1 MDAAQHRTGIT
12 PGPGHGRRETPR
24 SRIARRWLGGLALLA
39 LLPPLVAAGEPPFA
53 SEHYLT
59 FDATG
64 PDIAMETATDRIVW
78 PAEFTLEAW
87 VYLTAPSPIGV
98 IAGRAA
104 ADRGGAPG
112 YHVVLS
118 IEDLEGLRPSVVQ
131 STGVAGSYALAQAPD
146 PLPLYEWVH
155 LAATRGADGLL
166 LLYVDGARV
175 ASATS
180 DGPSQPDPGVPF
192 SIGNSATVDRGTQ
205 CCGSNLM
212 LRNVKLWSE
221 ALTAPEVQAS
231 AATDAYAAPPASLLR
246 FWRLD
251 EGEGNTYASALPT
264 GTPLLAGGARSTPS
278 WSDAAMMPS
287 VFESRTQPTTLRAP
301 GIGSIWPI
309 RIGSLTHYIGV
320 GTAAPTYPETET
332 SITLLSPEN
341 GVLVDRSG
349 ERLVGDIRFVHPR
362 DFAVADFTGDGRED
376 MLIADHG
383 TDMEPWPGGI
393 SRLLVQQSDGR
404 IADETA
410 ARLPIGRK
418 FAHNVASADIDGDG
432 DHDALLCGL
441 IASEEPVTV
450 LLVNDG
456 TGHFTVETERM
467 PPEVVASRLRCVSAR
482 FGDFDADGDPDL
494 AFGVWHDAEAAP
506 ALRGEHDLLLVNDG
520 TGRFIRA
527 PEATLP
533 IRPFGKKGEA
543 FQTTTGDLDGDGDI
557 DILFSITLPMQADPG
572 VTALQLL
579 INDGNGGFTDE
590 SWRLPTMV
598 PGEAPTFPRLRDFD
612 GDGYIDI
619 YVEQGIFG
627 AELYLNRGPDWLRVG
642 HSSGLAALVDQYAT
656 WPIDFDGDGRMDV
669 AIANASD
676 AGVVRTVRDLPTDIH
691 RPGFA
696 LANGVDRP
704 LRLNPGEKHERLYF
718 DVPDRGRRLR
728 IEGTGDPDV
737 DLYVAH
743 VPFST
748 SPWIAAAP
756 PRAAAAA
763 AALDGEAIE
772 IGDVQL
778 APGRWYVTPVNTGAT
793 IADLAVRA
801 TLVEAE
807 PGPPIAAGHFYNP
820 QRPGH
825 GISYEFVAGQR
836 VLIWYTYLEDGSPTW
851 YYAQDFSADP
861 EQGLW
866 TSPLYRFHW
875 NETGSR
881 SRRVGSVTVTEAGHV
896 EAPGAVDRLVFSW
909 NLDGGSGS
917 ELMERMGGS
926 GCPAGYAGNNGMWY
940 APSLP
945 GYGFTVTYFPDY
957 EFILMYLY
965 DGLNIPRWLAAE
977 ESPFAPADGTLP
989 IYQATGFCPSCAW
1002 RVPERVGMG
1011 LLAREFTG
1019 GAITRLG
1026 IDAELIEPVRQGGS
1040 WIQDRPV
1047 VLLTDPSPC
1056 TVP

>member
-1 MDAAQHRTGIT
+1 MDAVQHRVDVLPV
-12 PGPGHGRRETPR
+12 PGRGRRE
-24 SRIARRWLGGLALLA
+24 ARRLSAVGGWRGWLALLA
-39 LLPPLVAAGEPPFA
+39 LLPSLVAAGEPPFS

-87 VYLTAPSPIGV
+87 VYLTAPSSSM
-98 IAGRAA
+98 IAGRAT
-104 ADRGGAPG
+104 ADVGVPPH
-112 YHVVLS
+112 YHVALHFGDV
-118 IEDLEGLRPSVVQ
+118 EGLRPSFVQ
-131 STGVAGSYALAQAPD
+131 TAGEPGTLALAEAPE
-146 PLPLYEWVH
+146 PLPLHRWVH
-155 LAATRGADGLL
+155 LAGTLDADGLV
-166 LLYVDGARV
+166 LLYVDGVRV
-175 ASATS
+175 GSATS
-180 DGPSQPDPGVPF
+180 IGPVQPDPGVPF
-192 SIGNSATVDRGTQ
+192 AIGNSATVDRGTQ

-212 LRNVKLWSE
+212 LRNVKLWSK
-221 ALTAPEVQAS
+221 ALTAAEIQAS
-231 AATDAYAAPPASLLR
+231 AATDAYAVPPATLLR

-251 EGEGNTYASALPT
+251 EGEGVIYASALPG
-264 GTPLLAGGARSTPS
+264 GTPLLAGSARSTPS

-301 GIGSIWPI
+301 GLSSLWPI
-309 RIGSLTHYIGV
+309 RIGAQTHFIGT
-320 GTAAPTYPETET
+320 GTAPSTYPETET

-341 GVLVDRSG
+341 GVLVDRSDQ
-349 ERLVGDIRFVHPR
+349 RLVGDIRLVHPR

-383 TDMEPWPGGI
+383 TEVPPYPGGI
-393 SRLLVQQSDGR
+393 SRLLVQQPDGR

-432 DHDALLCGL
+432 DHDVLLCGL
-441 IASEEPVTV
+441 IASEDPVTV
-450 LLVNDG
+450 LLLNDG

-467 PPEVVASRLRCVSAR
+467 PPEVVESRLRCVSAR
-482 FGDFDADGDPDL
+482 FGDFDGDGDPDL
-494 AFGVWHDAEAAP
+494 AWGVWHDATASP

-520 TGRFIRA
+520 TGRFVRA
-527 PEATLP
+527 PEETLP
-533 IRPFGKKGEA
+533 IRPYCKKGEA
-543 FQTTTGDLDGDGDI
+543 FQTTTGDFDGDGDV
-557 DILFSITLPMQADPG
+557 DILFSITLPMEADPG

-579 INDGNGGFTDE
+579 SNDGDGGFTDE

-612 GDGYIDI
+612 GDGHVDV
-619 YVEQGIFG
+619 YVDQGIFG

-642 HSSGLAALVDQYAT
+642 HSSGLAGLVDQYAT

-669 AIANASD
+669 AIAQNGD
-676 AGVVRTVRDLPTDIH
+676 AGVVRTVRHFPTGIH

-696 LANGVDRP
+696 LANGIDRP

-737 DLYVAH
+737 DLYVSH

-748 SPWIAAAP
+748 SPRIAAAP
-756 PRAAAAA
+756 PRNDAVA

-772 IGDVQL
+772 IGDTL
-778 APGRWYVTPVNTGAT
+778 LSSGRWYVTPVNTGGA
-793 IADLAVRA
+793 IADVTVRA
-801 TLVEAE
+801 TLVDAE

-851 YYAQDFSADP
+851 YYAQDLSADP

-881 SRRVGSVTVTEAGHV
+881 PRRVGSVTVTEAGRDDG
-896 EAPGAVDRLVFSW
+896 PGAVDRLVFSW
-909 NLDGGSGS
+909 NLDGASGS
-917 ELMERMGGS
+917 ELMERIGGT
-926 GCPAGYAGNNGMWY
+926 GCPDGYAGNNGMWY

-945 GYGFTVTYFPDY
+945 GYGYTVTYFPDY
-957 EFILMYLY
+957 EFVLMYLY
-965 DGLNIPRWLAAE
+965 DSLDIPRWLGAE
-977 ESPFAPADGTLP
+977 EGPFAPAEGALP
-989 IYQATGFCPSCAW
+989 IYQATGFCPACAW
-1002 RVPERVGMG
+1002 RAPERVGMG
-1011 LLAREFTG
+1011 ILTREFTG

-1026 IDAELIEPVRQGGS
+1026 IDAEMLEPVRQGGS
-1040 WIQDRPV
+1040 WVQDRPV
-1047 VLLTDPSPC
+1047 TLLTEASPC
-1056 TVP
+1056 IVP